1 MINFHAFK
9 RTWPA
14 IRRANRFLPL
24 FFPIEFELLPVR
36 LSKHRSLVSKKRRS
50 LRVSNPVRQFR
61 AIWRAWSQ
69 LRKSAVEASTE
80 MVRAPQRTWWQ
91 RFKKPEIL
99 IRKMTIVRKSST
111 TVSQRLD
118 EISIQREESAERLY
132 LIHAIKSW
140 IWEKGV
146 GEENNLFAHL
156 IQIFPHLL

>member
-69 LRKSAVEASTE
+69 LRKSAVEATE

-91 RFKKPEIL
+91 RFKAGNFNSENDDRSKKFDDGESEARWNFDPKRRIGG
-99 IRKMTIVRKSST
+99 KIVPDSCNK
-111 TVSQRLD
+111 VLN
-118 EISIQREESAERLY
+118 L
-132 LIHAIKSW
+132 
-140 IWEKGV
+140 EKGV

>member
-24 FFPIEFELLPVR
+24 SFPIEFELLPVR
-36 LSKHRSLVSKKRRS
+36 LSKHRSLVSKKRCS

-69 LRKSAVEASTE
+69 LRKSAVEATE

-91 RFKKPEIL
+91 RFK
-99 IRKMTIVRKSST
+99 VRESST

-118 EISIQREESAERLY
+118 DISIQREESAERLY